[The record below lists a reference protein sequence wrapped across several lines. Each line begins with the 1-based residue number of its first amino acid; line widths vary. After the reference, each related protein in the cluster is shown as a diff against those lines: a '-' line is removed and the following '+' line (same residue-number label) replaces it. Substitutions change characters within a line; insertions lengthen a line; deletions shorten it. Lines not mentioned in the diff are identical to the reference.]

1 MDNLFPAPMLFALLV
16 FPHNLSAQSA
26 THCPMTA
33 DDANCVRVVACIG
46 DEGVWF
52 NGRAFGRGEGTFSG
66 TTSTGLMCEGT
77 RMSRNAFG
85 LGQADVMCDDGSKGR
100 VFYTYQDEYTGTAV
114 GQGAMHSGERIKI
127 WSGKNVLEYL
137 RGDTGERIAYLPC
150 DWGAILMG

>member
-1 MDNLFPAPMLFALLV
+1 MNNLFPATMLFTLLV
-16 FPHNLSAQSA
+16 FPQNLSAQSA

-66 TTSTGLMCEGT
+66 TTSMGLMCE
-77 RMSRNAFG
+77 
-85 LGQADVMCDDGSKGR
+85 DGRKGR

-114 GQGAMHSGERIKI
+114 GQGAMHSGAKIKI
-127 WSGKNVLEYL
+127 WSGTNVLEYL

-150 DWGAILMG
+150 DGGSILMG

>member
-33 DDANCVRVVACIG
+33 DDSNCVRVVACIG
-46 DEGVWF
+46 NDGVWF
-52 NGRAFGRGEGTFSG
+52 NGHALGRGEETFSG

-77 RMSRNAFG
+77 WMSRNAFG

-100 VFYTYQDEYTGTAV
+100 VFYTYQDEYTVTAV

-127 WSGKNVLEYL
+127 WSGTNVLEYL

>member
-1 MDNLFPAPMLFALLV
+1 MNNLFPAPMLFALLV
-16 FPHNLSAQSA
+16 FPQNLSAQSA

-77 RMSRNAFG
+77 WISRNAWTR
-85 LGQADVMCDDGSKGR
+85 LMSCVR
-100 VFYTYQDEYTGTAV
+100 VFYTYQDEYQAQRWGRARCILGKRSKWAQMCWNICAGTRAN
-114 GQGAMHSGERIKI
+114 G
-127 WSGKNVLEYL
+127 
-137 RGDTGERIAYLPC
+137 LPISPVM
-150 DWGAILMG
+150 GFLMG